1 MIFQLNQNKWDK
13 AKLLESYYSENSSDK
28 NSQSKPDKGKNLK
41 KSGDLVNCDICYTES
56 DVMSTTSLDCDH
68 AYCNACWSEYLT
80 TKIMDEGASQTITCP
95 TNGCNTLVDD
105 QIVYMLITESEVKL
119 IYQVTRMVINY
130 FLKTYVILYFWF
142 LNMKRTWRIFYG
154 FFKVCKQFTT
164 QLFLLTDTK

>member
-80 TKIMDEGASQTITCP
+80 TKIMDEGASQTISCP

-105 QIVYMLITESEVKL
+105 EIVYMLITESEVKL

-130 FLKTYVILYFWF
+130 FLKTYVIIYLISQHEKNLKNILW
-142 LNMKRTWRIFYG
+142 IF
-154 FFKVCKQFTT
+154 QSM
-164 QLFLLTDTK
+164 